1 MQSPKRI
8 STFFAAAVVTAAFAA
23 AGPADAQ
30 QQRVLKIM
38 GYQSTFVQYREGW
51 EYTLREFERRNP
63 GVKIEEVATAFDQ
76 TLNQITVSVLGN
88 NAPDVVM
95 INPIWMAQLDSIG
108 ALENLEPFVPADE
121 LKLFPKRVL
130 EDLSIDGTVRGLALN
145 AGPIM
150 MIYNRDLMKEAGMD
164 PDKPPQT
171 WAEFAVAVKRICAL
185 PPRAGGKTYGVALR
199 TERQPIAAQW
209 TIPVIYANG
218 GEVSNDKGEIV
229 LDTPAAISAFNWYHD
244 TVRNECS
251 PEGATVADAR
261 NLFAQGRAGFV
272 FEGPWIAGL
281 VDALSNKKLKV
292 GKDANIWAAQFPA
305 DSTGRR
311 RQIANH
317 GALAMTKQAKDKKLA
332 SDFIRFAVGD
342 RAVVEYAFSTAGVIS
357 TSRLDLLNSGKHG
370 ADPFSQLFV
379 PALDNAI
386 ALPMKHAR
394 WSAAMDPVTVALQR
408 VIQGADAKSELSQ
421 AEREARRIMSR
432 R

>member
-1 MQSPKRI
+1 MHVKLGAI
-8 STFFAAAVVTAAFAA
+8 AAIGVAAILSAM
-23 AGPADAQ
+23 PAQAQ
-30 QQRVLKIM
+30 QQRTLKVM

-51 EYTLREFERRNP
+51 AYTLKEFERRNP
-63 GVKIEEVATAFDQ
+63 GVKIEEIATAFDQ
-76 TLNQITVSVLGN
+76 TLNQITVSVLGG

-108 ALENLEPFVPADE
+108 ALENLEPYVPPDE
-121 LKLFPKRVL
+121 LKLFPRRIL
-130 EDLSIDGTVRGLALN
+130 DDLSIDGTVRGLALN

-150 MIYNRDLMKEAGMD
+150 MIYNRDLMKEAGLD
-164 PDKPPQT
+164 PDKPPQN
-171 WAEFAVAVKRICAL
+171 WADFAAAVKRICAL
-185 PPRAGGKTYGVALR
+185 PARDGGKTYGVALR
-199 TERQPIAAQW
+199 AERQPIAAQW
-209 TIPVIYANG
+209 TIPIIYAHG
-218 GEVSNDKGEIV
+218 GEVSNPAGEI
-229 LDTPAAISAFNWYHD
+229 LLNTPAAIAAFNWYRE
-244 TVRNECS
+244 TIRGGCA
-251 PEGATVADAR
+251 PEAATVADTR

-292 GKDANIWAAQFPA
+292 GKDANIWATQFPA

-317 GALAMTKQAKDKKLA
+317 GVLAMTKQAKDKALA
-332 SDFIRFAVGD
+332 AQFIRFVVGD
-342 RAVVEYAFSTAGVIS
+342 RDVVEYAFSTAGVIS
-357 TSRLDLLNSGKHG
+357 TSRIDLLSSGKHG

-386 ALPMKHAR
+386 ALPMKHPR
-394 WSAAMDPVTVALQR
+394 WAAAMDPVTVALQR
-408 VIQGADAKSELSQ
+408 VIQGADAATELAQ